1 VIGRLDYEARKA
13 ARIERLRARAERV
26 KVASKASFERAGA
39 LADAIPLGQPVLVGH
54 HSEKRAR
61 RDQDRIHAG
70 MANGVALAK
79 EASTLSRR
87 ADAAEEN
94 QAISSDDPNAIERL
108 REKLAGLGAQRDR
121 YKAASKALRTKDPQT
136 ALIAVGFSEEGA
148 VRLLKSLDG
157 ETKIPSYLLSNL
169 GADIRRVRQRIQQ
182 LEEQATALPHEP
194 VSVGAATVSEEDNR
208 VRISFPGRQ
217 PDAVC
222 SLLRQRGFIW
232 ARSAQAWQRMARPGV
247 WEIAL
252 SLVEQISANTAE

>member
-13 ARIERLRARAERV
+13 ARIERLRARAER
-26 KVASKASFERAGA
+26 AQAGSDASFEQARALG
-39 LADAIPLGQPVLVGH
+39 DAIPLGQPILVGH
-54 HSEKRAR
+54 HSEKHAR

-70 MANGVALAK
+70 MSQGVALAK
-79 EASTLSRR
+79 EASSLIRR

-94 QAISSDDPNAIERL
+94 RAISSDDPNAIERL
-108 REKLAGLGAQRDR
+108 REKLTGLEAQRDR

-136 ALIAVGFSEEGA
+136 ALVAAGFSEEGA
-148 VRLLKSLDG
+148 ARLLKSLEG

-194 VSVGAATVSEEDNR
+194 VSVGAVTVSEEDNR
-208 VRISFPGRQ
+208 VRISFPSRQ
-217 PDAVC
+217 PDVVC

-232 ARSAQAWQRMARPGV
+232 ARGAQAWQRMSRPGV
-247 WEIAL
+247 WEIAI
-252 SLVEQISANTAE
+252 SLVEKISANTVE